1 MLSFPPLSV
10 HQRTD
15 FYRRQLAERRTYL
28 PPLTFGAALMFC
40 VFSWWAYAVGGKQLG
55 TTVWALALGVLI
67 LVAAALTGKKLRGPL
82 AQRMFAIGVH
92 FAVFATVCAAIAF
105 WPRHPNFSSSGML
118 LVMLAGPL
126 VITRASDMMFMLPH
140 LVVAFATLYYRFADT
155 TFSNH
160 MLYLLVA
167 TAEAWLFAFV
177 LERSNRAKFL
187 AELQLEQEATRDYLT
202 NLSNRRHFTELAE
215 KELPRARRHGR
226 PLSLLLIDLDHFKN
240 VNDRFGHGAG
250 DAVLRETAAL
260 LAGGVR
266 QSDRVCRFGGEE
278 FAILLPETEVQAATE
293 LAERLR
299 IALQANVFVHAQG
312 RIAISCSIGVST
324 LNGATTDLDH
334 LVKQADQALYAAK
347 AQGRDCVR
355 VFGMHKQLAP
365 ATI

>member
-1 MLSFPPLSV
+1 MLPFPPLSTD
-10 HQRTD
+10 QRTD
-15 FYRRQLAERRTYL
+15 FYSRQLAERRTYL
-28 PPLTFGAALMFC
+28 PQLTIGAALLFC
-40 VFSWWAYAVGGKQLG
+40 VFSWWAYMVGGKQLG
-55 TTVWALALGVLI
+55 TTVWVLGLGVVI
-67 LVAAALTGKKLRGPL
+67 LFCAAIIGKRLSGQL
-82 AQRMFAIGVH
+82 SQRMFAIGVH
-92 FAVFATVCAAIAF
+92 FAVFATVCGAIAF
-105 WPRHPNFSSSGML
+105 WPKYPNFSSSSML

-126 VITRASDMMFMLPH
+126 VITRASDMVFMLPH
-140 LVVAFATLYYRFADT
+140 LAVAFLTLNYRFTDT

-160 MLYLLVA
+160 MLYLIVA
-167 TAEAWLFAFV
+167 TGEAWFFALV

-187 AELQLEQEATRDYLT
+187 AELRLEQEATRDYLT

-250 DAVLRETAAL
+250 DAVLRDAAAL

-278 FAILLPETEVQAATE
+278 FAILLPETDVQAATE

-299 IALQANVFVHAQG
+299 IAVQANVFTHAQG
-312 RIAISCSIGVST
+312 RIAITCSIGIST
-324 LNGATTDLDH
+324 LNDAAADLDR

-355 VFGMHKQLAP
+355 VFGAHNRQAP
-365 ATI
+365 PTT